1 MLLIFCVSFA
11 PKIGQKK
18 IFFYHCKAID
28 SANFTNFSGSFR
40 LLTGLYCIF
49 QVIPNPDDW
58 DKFVLSYDNMCH
70 IDCLDLLPAPFDE
83 MWLKIKKVIDPLH
96 LKNHIQPDCKVL
108 FNPESVRT
116 LYPTANFMQCEQTFA
131 WLGRYKKI
139 LNSTPKAHFNFLIHR
154 LVVGRNNYTERCYS
168 RNKKP
173 LLPAAKIVTDK

>member
-1 MLLIFCVSFA
+1 M
-11 PKIGQKK
+11 
-18 IFFYHCKAID
+18 
-28 SANFTNFSGSFR
+28 
-40 LLTGLYCIF
+40 F

-70 IDCLDLLPAPFDE
+70 IDCLNLLKGPLSLPAPFHE

-96 LKNHIQPDCKVL
+96 LKNHIRPDCKVL

-173 LLPAAKIVTDK
+173 LLPTAKIVADK

>member
-18 IFFYHCKAID
+18 NFFYHRKAID
-28 SANFTNFSGSFR
+28 SAKKKNYR
-40 LLTGLYCIF
+40 LLTGYFPIR
-49 QVIPNPDDW
+49 P
-58 DKFVLSYDNMCH
+58 VLSYDNMCH
-70 IDCLDLLPAPFDE
+70 IDCLNLLKGPLSLPAPFDE

>member
-1 MLLIFCVSFA
+1 M
-11 PKIGQKK
+11 
-18 IFFYHCKAID
+18 
-28 SANFTNFSGSFR
+28 
-40 LLTGLYCIF
+40 TGYFPIR
-49 QVIPNPDDW
+49 P
-58 DKFVLSYDNMCH
+58 VLSYDNMCH
-70 IDCLDLLPAPFDE
+70 IDCLNLLKGPLSLPAPFDE